1 MQKRYWRVGF
11 HLFRSPRP
19 LRSSNFFSP
28 EVASTHLHLLPF
40 AILVPSIHSRIWNKC
55 SYSGYMILKFWNR
68 LPVLFCTYVQCLM
81 PYISFVL
88 KKPGKQSRRKRGFF
102 TLLSFAH
109 RKSVFSGGGNG
120 RLPSSPPRLLIKHAH
135 AILPFFSSFSSRFLP
150 PFSAKPRNGWR
161 KGEEGG
167 GIEGKPWKGEKSFFF
182 PALGHREDGTKGRD
196 SEKAVAKE
204 EEGSPL
210 RTDHESGERG
220 REKGGPGCLAAASSL
235 VGLGLTTVR
244 RSLAGHFIHGAER
257 EKIPRGVL
265 MGPPISRR

>member
-11 HLFRSPRP
+11 HLFRFPRP

-28 EVASTHLHLLPF
+28 EVTSTHLHLLPF

-68 LPVLFCTYVQCLM
+68 GPVLFCTFVQCLV
-81 PYISFVL
+81 PYIFFVL
-88 KKPGKQSRRKRGFF
+88 RKPEKQSRRKRGFF
-102 TLLSFAH
+102 YSSLLRPSEVCLFRRRQWATSFL
-109 RKSVFSGGGNG
+109 
-120 RLPSSPPRLLIKHAH
+120 LPSTSHKARTRNPSLFL
-135 AILPFFSSFSSRFLP
+135 FFSSRFLP

-167 GIEGKPWKGEKSFFF
+167 GIGGN
-182 PALGHREDGTKGRD
+182 
-196 SEKAVAKE
+196 
-204 EEGSPL
+204 
-210 RTDHESGERG
+210 RG
-220 REKGGPGCLAAASSL
+220 RGRKVSSFPRSVTEKMGRKEGTLKRRWRRRRRGPPTHRSRERRERTERGGPGCLAAASSL